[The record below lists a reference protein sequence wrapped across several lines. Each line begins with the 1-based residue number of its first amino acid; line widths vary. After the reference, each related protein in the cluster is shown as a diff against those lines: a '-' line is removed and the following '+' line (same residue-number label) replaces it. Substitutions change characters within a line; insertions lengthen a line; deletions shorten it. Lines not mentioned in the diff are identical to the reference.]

1 MEYYEKNY
9 DLSIFEKDYVR
20 RGWQECIDLGINRE
34 QHPTSKLMDK
44 DNVRKLLKEK
54 KYLIEVAKP
63 FLRELFSFV
72 NNSGFSVTLT
82 DENGCLLDYV
92 GDKNIIEDSVNKQNF
107 VLGSFWIPTC
117 LGNTATYTSL
127 VERKP
132 VQLVGNE
139 HYLYDYQD
147 WTCSSS
153 PIIIDD
159 KLIGAISMK
168 GYSIHTHIHTLG
180 MVVAAAK
187 AIEHQ
192 LIIIE
197 KNNQIKNNQKYQLAV
212 SEFIDS
218 GFISIDNNG
227 FIKFLNKAGA
237 DIFKVNPE
245 DYIGN
250 HIDNIYDKNSD
261 LLNVLNTGCGYENK
275 EYIKYDKKNK
285 IIVHLVK
292 TANPIFDENKKIIGA
307 IEKFSKFKTINN
319 MIKSLVGNY
328 GKFTFDDI
336 ITNDSSMQDS
346 IGMAKKAAK
355 SNSKVII
362 YGESGTGKELF
373 VQSIHNASERSSES
387 FIALNCSAIPNELIE
402 SELFGYEPGSFTGA
416 SKERHLGKF
425 ELANGGTLFLDEI
438 GDMPL
443 HMQVKVLRCI
453 QNNQITRLGSSD
465 TIDLDVRIICA
476 TNKNLVEECKRGNF
490 REDLYYRLNVLS
502 IYIPPLRNRKGDIKL
517 LANHFIGKMNYKIGK
532 NIKSISNNA
541 LKLLESYNWP
551 GNVRELENIVERA
564 VNLCDSDE
572 IDIID
577 LPHNII
583 CDKTIVKEV
592 NLLNHT
598 KINLRDAELDILV
611 ATLNSTNGNISK
623 TAKQLGVSRNTI
635 YEKIKKYNIPIQDIK

>member
-197 KNNQIKNNQKYQLAV
+197 KNNQIKNNQKYQLSV